1 MNNWQMIIACTVGVI
16 SILGSVVTVTAVVI
30 QMRANISRLEGS
42 DAKRLAKEEALDK
55 QVLDLIV
62 TLKEY
67 MATQNV
73 VNVNVANQ
81 LGCQVTTNEKMTS
94 ALNDVVARLKSVEH
108 ATVDA
113 SQIVSLLTEVLRQQ
127 RAIEG

>member
-1 MNNWQMIIACTVGVI
+1 MSTLQLIIACCVGGI
-16 SILGSVVTVTAVVI
+16 SIIGSVVTVTAVII
-30 QMRANISRLEGS
+30 QMRANINRLEGS

-81 LGCQVTTNEKMTS
+81 LGCQVSTNEKMTS

>member
-1 MNNWQMIIACTVGVI
+1 MSTLQLIIACCVGGI
-16 SILGSVVTVTAVVI
+16 SIIGSVVTVTAVII
-30 QMRANISRLEGS
+30 QMRANINRLEGS

-81 LGCQVTTNEKMTS
+81 LGCQVSTNEKMTA
-94 ALNDVVARLKSVEH
+94 ALNDVVARLKSVEY